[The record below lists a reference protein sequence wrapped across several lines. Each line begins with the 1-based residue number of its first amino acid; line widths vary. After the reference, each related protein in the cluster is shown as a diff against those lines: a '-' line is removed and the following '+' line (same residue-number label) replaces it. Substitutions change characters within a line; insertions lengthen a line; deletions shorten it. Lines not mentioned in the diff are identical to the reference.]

1 MRFFFFSVFI
11 GLFLV
16 STGANLKTI
25 KYPKTKITIPINT
38 TSSKFIF
45 AKKLLFIKKPI
56 HIEII
61 MPNKV
66 HTLEDSECAPPEY
79 FLSMLAVNK
88 NIKASKAI
96 LNTNPSISTE
106 IIDINVCIRA

>member
-1 MRFFFFSVFI
+1 MC
-11 GLFLV
+11 
-16 STGANLKTI
+16 
-25 KYPKTKITIPINT
+25 
-38 TSSKFIF
+38 SS
-45 AKKLLFIKKPI
+45 
-56 HIEII
+56 
-61 MPNKV
+61 
-66 HTLEDSECAPPEY
+66 EY

>member
-1 MRFFFFSVFI
+1 
-11 GLFLV
+11 
-16 STGANLKTI
+16 
-25 KYPKTKITIPINT
+25 
-38 TSSKFIF
+38 
-45 AKKLLFIKKPI
+45 
-56 HIEII
+56 